1 MMIKMKNSDIRKELK
16 LKRNALTK
24 EEVFSFSD
32 KVLTNLLTIDF
43 TGFKN
48 FFIYKSFNNEVDT
61 AKIIKHFLSEN
72 KVVSHPVIIG
82 DNMLAGI
89 PKSDSVYLSKF
100 KTEEPSDY
108 TEMKGVDVCLLPLLA
123 CDKNKNRLGYG
134 KGYYDK
140 FLSVHP
146 CLKIGLAYD
155 FQVVDSIESKPWDVP
170 LDLIITETKIIK

>member
-1 MMIKMKNSDIRKELK
+1 MQNFEIRNELK
-16 LKRNALTK
+16 LKRNSLST
-24 EEVFSFSD
+24 EQVLDFSD

-61 AKIIKHFLSEN
+61 NKIIEHFLSEN

-89 PKSDSVYLSKF
+89 PKSDSINLSKF
-100 KTEEPSDY
+100 KTEEPASFD
-108 TEMKGVDVCLLPLLA
+108 EMKEVDVCLLPLLA

-140 FLSVHP
+140 FLSAHP

-155 FQVVDSIESKPWDVP
+155 FQVVDSIEQNPWDIP